1 MCSLQDVKFII
12 AIFKMRGQT
21 FSIFFLLS
29 FLFGGHVCA
38 LACNDT
44 IIIKSGIENNKIS
57 ADWKEA
63 LAGRMSLPGI
73 DSLASLQRPVST
85 EEQDWQHLIASRK
98 EKWNGFKDSL
108 AMPFPTVIMP
118 DTIYIL
124 PGYGGA
130 DDGFTFGFQTI
141 CFDITA
147 LLAAYGNASMEENAN
162 RLDRIFAHEYTHLLH
177 KAWARDHHLSLPAFR
192 DSILWEC
199 LYEGIGMYRSLHPR
213 WMPVNNILPESTRSA
228 LEGLY
233 PILSERLRRI
243 EAISNP
249 SAQEKKELN
258 KNLSRGNVNQKWG
271 AFPVAIW
278 LALEAGNDE
287 SKLRSWIDM
296 GPSAVLALAKK
307 YLPADL

>member
-1 MCSLQDVKFII
+1 
-12 AIFKMRGQT
+12 MRGNP
-21 FSIFFLLS
+21 IPVLLP
-29 FLFGGHVCA
+29 LLLCWHTYV

-44 IIIKSGIENNKIS
+44 IIIKAGIENNKIS
-57 ADWKEA
+57 AEWKEA
-63 LAGRMSLPGI
+63 LTGRMNLAGI
-73 DSLASLQRPVST
+73 DSLTSLQRPVSP
-85 EEQDWQHLIASRK
+85 EEQNWQHLIASRK
-98 EKWNGFKDSL
+98 EEWNGFKDSL
-108 AMPFPTVIMP
+108 ARPFPTVIIS

-124 PGYGGA
+124 PGYHGT
-130 DDGFTFGFQTI
+130 DDGFTYGFQTI
-141 CFDITA
+141 CFDLTA
-147 LLAAYGNASMEENAN
+147 LQAAYGSAAMPDNAN
-162 RLDRIFAHEYTHLLH
+162 RIDRIFAHEYTHLLH
-177 KAWARDHHLSLPAFR
+177 KAWARDHQLSLPAFR

-213 WMPVNNILPESTRSA
+213 WMPVNNILPEITRSA

-233 PILSERLRRI
+233 PILSDRLRQI

-278 LALEAGNDE
+278 LALEAGSGE

-296 GPSAVLALAKK
+296 GPSAVLELAKK
-307 YLPADL
+307 YIPPGL